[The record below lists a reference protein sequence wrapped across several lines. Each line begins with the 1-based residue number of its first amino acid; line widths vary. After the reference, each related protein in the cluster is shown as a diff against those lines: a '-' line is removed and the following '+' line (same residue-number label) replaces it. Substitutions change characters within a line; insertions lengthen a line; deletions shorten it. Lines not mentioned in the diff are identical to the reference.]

1 MGEGARA
8 GPDWQPDALLDLLQ
22 DRKVVLLD
30 EAVRLT
36 ELAAEKIETFA
47 KLHSD
52 RICFF
57 GGNHP
62 VVCLA
67 VATRSA

>member
-1 MGEGARA
+1 MVRF
-8 GPDWQPDALLDLLQ
+8 
-22 DRKVVLLD
+22 D
-30 EAVRLT
+30 EAIRLT
-36 ELAAEKIETFA
+36 ELVADKIETFA
-47 KLHSD
+47 KQHSD

-67 VATRSA
+67 VAPRLAWAISCQPPRSGSL